1 MKTEVKTNNAPI
13 PAGPYSQAILT
24 NEYIFV
30 AGQGPVDPATGKMPE
45 GVAPQT
51 RQVLLN
57 LQSIL
62 EAAGSG
68 MDKVVKVSAYLSDM
82 ADFTEFNNVY
92 QDFFSKPYPVRTTV
106 GAQLSGILVEID
118 VIATR

>member
-92 QDFFSKPYPVRTTV
+92 QDLFSKPYPVRTTV